1 MPRALNPLP
10 QIVPKL
16 PVVLLTGFGPFPGV
30 PDNASAQL
38 VLRLVEMARDT
49 FGGVDFV
56 TEIFPADWQAAPERL
71 SELFSKHQPILMLH
85 FGVARAA
92 QGFRIET
99 QGTNTCRMTR
109 DATGAMPLGL
119 QLLTNGK
126 TAHPVTI
133 PTRDIVERLSA
144 LGIPASLSEDAGS
157 YLCNAILY
165 HSLLLSRRA
174 MRQCRA
180 GFIHIPA
187 DLSGPPLDEAAALKG
202 GLEIIRVC
210 LEKSGANTS

>member
-99 QGTNTCRMTR
+99 QGTNTCRMTP
-109 DATGAMPLGL
+109 DATGAMPPSL
-119 QLLTNGK
+119 QLLTNGAP
-126 TAHPVTI
+126 AHAVTI
-133 PTRDIVERLSA
+133 PTRDIVEHLAKRQMPAELSD
-144 LGIPASLSEDAGS
+144 DAGS
-157 YLCNAILY
+157 YLCNAVLY
-165 HSLLLSRRA
+165 HALLLSRGAR
-174 MRQCRA
+174 RPCQA
-180 GFIHIPA
+180 GFIHIPL

-202 GLEIIRVC
+202 GLEIVRIC
-210 LEKSGANTS
+210 LEALAVEAG